1 MDPIKVI
8 YDGPK
13 RVYRKYHPFY
23 FNRLR
28 KLEPGHIIKILKKS
42 WYAACSTSPRSYI
55 NAAYRGYYKV
65 IQEDSKS
72 FIVQCV
78 ERKKRFL

>member
-23 FNRLR
+23 FNRLS
-28 KLEPGHIIKILKKS
+28 KLEPGRIIKILKKS

-55 NAAYRGYYKV
+55 NSAYKGYYKV

-78 ERKKRFL
+78 ERKKRFC